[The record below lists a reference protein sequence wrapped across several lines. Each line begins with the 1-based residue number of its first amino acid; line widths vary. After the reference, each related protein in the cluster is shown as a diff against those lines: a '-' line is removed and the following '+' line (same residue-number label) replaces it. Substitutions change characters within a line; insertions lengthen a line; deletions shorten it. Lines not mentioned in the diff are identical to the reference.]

1 MAENNYENQDKKLQG
16 YTHVAFADSPDGAQG
31 FTTGSNYTDKRF
43 VGFLVDN
50 SSEDSQ
56 NPSDYT
62 WADLANSP
70 HDEPGPAGEE
80 GVRVPLEPKPNL
92 GKKRIPKWAQWVIV
106 IMVTGAI
113 GFSFAGIA
121 AGVVLWFVFDWINGD
136 L

>member
-1 MAENNYENQDKKLQG
+1 MAENNYAKPNENVQG
-16 YTHVAFADSPDGAQG
+16 YTHIAYADSPDGTQG
-31 FTTGSNYTDKRF
+31 FTTTNHGVGKRF
-43 VGFLVDN
+43 VGYMWDN

-62 WADLANSP
+62 WADLTNSP

>member
-1 MAENNYENQDKKLQG
+1 MAENNYAKSDKKVQG
-16 YTHVAFADSPDGAQG
+16 YTHIAFADSPDGTQG
-31 FTTGSNYTDKRF
+31 FTTSSNGAGKRF
-43 VGFLVDN
+43 VGYVMNN
-50 SSEDSQ
+50 SAEDSQ

-62 WADLANSP
+62 WANLANSP

-80 GVRVPLEPKPNL
+80 GVPVEPQPNL
-92 GKKRIPKWAQWVIV
+92 GNKRIPKWVQWVIA